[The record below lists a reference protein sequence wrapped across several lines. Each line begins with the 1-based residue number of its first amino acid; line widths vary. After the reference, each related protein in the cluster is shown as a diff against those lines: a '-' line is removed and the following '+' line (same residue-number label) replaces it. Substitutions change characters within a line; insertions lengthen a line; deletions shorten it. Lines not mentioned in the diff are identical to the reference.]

1 MSMHC
6 HAIFTPPPSNCKQHA
21 QVWMWV
27 HTRSMLSFCGL
38 TGQHLYKTT
47 TKKNSLSTPQ
57 IISKQLRRRERK
69 AGCCGNLSNNFLF
82 SSLPPAKAKWKLL
95 PRDASAL
102 NALNY
107 NQMLSLSLLK
117 IRKLIIGHIFK
128 ACDASTLFLFHFR
141 NKTSDNL
148 SSNITNTPPR

>member
-1 MSMHC
+1 MPFLLPPLPPIVSSMHRYEC
-6 HAIFTPPPSNCKQHA
+6 GFTTDVIFLWSNRAAPAQNKQTNKKTVWPPHKLFPNNWGGEKERQA
-21 QVWMWV
+21 VV
-27 HTRSMLSFCGL
+27 GIF
-38 TGQHLYKTT
+38 
-47 TKKNSLSTPQ
+47 P
-57 IISKQLRRRERK
+57 IIS
-69 AGCCGNLSNNFLF
+69 FF

>member
-1 MSMHC
+1 MNVGS
-6 HAIFTPPPSNCKQHA
+6 QE
-21 QVWMWV
+21 
-27 HTRSMLSFCGL
+27 MLSFCGL
-38 TGQHLYKTT
+38 TGQHLHKTNKQ
-47 TKKNSLSTPQ
+47 KKNSLTTPQ

-69 AGCCGNLSNNFLF
+69 AVCCGNLSNNFLF

-117 IRKLIIGHIFK
+117 IRKLTIGHIFK
-128 ACDASTLFLFHFR
+128 HVMHQHYFCFILGIKHQIILAA
-141 NKTSDNL
+141 TS
-148 SSNITNTPPR
+148 